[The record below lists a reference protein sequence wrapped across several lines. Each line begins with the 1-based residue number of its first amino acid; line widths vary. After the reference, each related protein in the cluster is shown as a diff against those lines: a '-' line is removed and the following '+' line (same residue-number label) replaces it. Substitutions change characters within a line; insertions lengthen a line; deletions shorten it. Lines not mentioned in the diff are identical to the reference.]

1 MGAEPKTDAVHFP
14 SPPLLRRQSLLL
26 YTARQ
31 SQIYTGVK
39 KGVSVGG
46 AGLQE
51 ANALGTS
58 WTLLQPQHS
67 VGRGGVSA
75 STCAHFQR
83 QDPRTAG
90 SDGEQAAKRDTPRVV
105 LVHTS
110 LFQKE
115 LRKLL
120 ALFLPLP
127 ARSCCPSYQSPGV

>member
-1 MGAEPKTDAVHFP
+1 LDAEPKTDAVHFP

-31 SQIYTGVK
+31 SQIYTGAK
-39 KGVSVGG
+39 KGVSVRG

-90 SDGEQAAKRDTPRVV
+90 SDGEQAAKRDPTRGVGSYKPISKGVEKV
-105 LVHTS
+105 ISIISTFACS
-110 LFQKE
+110 I
-115 LRKLL
+115 LL
-120 ALFLPLP
+120 
-127 ARSCCPSYQSPGV
+127 S